1 LKKGNLEKED
11 KPDAPIPIDVRRRAG
26 PGVQHRTPKAQGSE
40 AGTVK
45 NRQDPGGVEWVVEW
59 TYGTVQRLAEKLNI
73 EVEKSEGYPPEE
85 IKESHWYSEKPE
97 DRLPRVHRQ
106 R

>member
-11 KPDAPIPIDVRRRAG
+11 KPDKPIPKEAERVASRLPYG
-26 PGVQHRTPKAQGSE
+26 TPKAQGSE

-45 NRQDPGGVEWVVEW
+45 DRQDPEGVEWVVEW

-73 EVEKSEGYPPEE
+73 EVEKWEGYPPE
-85 IKESHWYSEKPE
+85 
-97 DRLPRVHRQ
+97 
-106 R
+106 